1 MDLLVDIGNTRI
13 KWATLAAGGLRDTG
27 AIEHGADPAAC
38 AALFDRIATVPT
50 RVSAANVAGDR
61 FGAQFAAAVRERWN
75 LSVRYAA
82 TQPNTAAV
90 CNGYDDFSQ
99 LGVDRWL
106 AIIAAVDRFAGS
118 VCVVDAGTA
127 VTIDVVASGGAH
139 LGGFIIP
146 GLDLM
151 HRSLAGQTGDLGRLA
166 ADEPSLLSPG
176 LPAPGRG
183 TAAAIG
189 GGAVAAACCLI
200 DRSVD
205 LLDEPGKNATLVVT
219 GGDARRLIRHLDR
232 PAQHRPLLVLEG
244 LAVYEFDQPAEF

>member
-27 AIEHGADPAAC
+27 AIEHGADPAAG
-38 AALFDRIATVPT
+38 ADLFDRIATVPT

-61 FGAQFAAAVRERWN
+61 FGAQFAGAVRERWN
-75 LSVRYAA
+75 LPVRFAA
-82 TQPNTAAV
+82 TQPNTGTV
-90 CNGYDDFSQ
+90 RNGYDDFSQ

-151 HRSLAGQTGDLGRLA
+151 RRSLAGQTGDLGRFA
-166 ADEPSLLSPG
+166 GDEPSRLSPG
-176 LPAPGRG
+176 LPVPGRG
-183 TAAAIG
+183 TAAAIS

-205 LLDEPGKNATLVVT
+205 LLNEPGKNATLVVT

-244 LAVYEFDQPAEF
+244 LAAYEFDQPAEF